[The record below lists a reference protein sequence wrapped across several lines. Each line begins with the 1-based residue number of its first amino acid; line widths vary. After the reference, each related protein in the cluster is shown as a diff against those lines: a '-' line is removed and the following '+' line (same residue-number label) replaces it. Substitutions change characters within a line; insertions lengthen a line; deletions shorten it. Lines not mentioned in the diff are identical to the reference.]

1 MRMIRSKGVWNFI
14 RAILL
19 IIGSILLFP
28 EMVYAQDSLNVRWLG
43 GWTFGEAEHLSV
55 CEIDGHKYCFLTAGC
70 GVFIIDVTDPYNPY
84 KVSQIY
90 AQAPHPRSDFADNL
104 LFLAESE
111 LGLFIYDVSVPSSPV
126 YLSHC
131 SADYSVSAVRV
142 RNHYAYIL
150 DGPKMRVIDCSDPY
164 TPNEIGSCEPSEP
177 VDWCCLTLRG
187 DYAYCTG
194 FGYHLTVIN
203 ITDAVNPYVC
213 FDTIGCTNS
222 FDIKTAGDLL
232 FIQGW
237 NGPIC
242 IYDLTVPSHPV
253 SCGEIE
259 YTTGMA
265 VEAYDTLV
273 FAAYKDIPNQLYYFG
288 IWDVSDTANIVQIGS
303 MPIPGYGG
311 NGIEYMD
318 GYVYFS
324 HGPGGLRI
332 IDVADPTNPNETGV
346 YETPGYGVC
355 LYVKDNYAYYVGN
368 QLLTIVDVS
377 DPRHCIDL
385 GTWSIPQQAK
395 INEIYLQG
403 QFLYATDDS
412 GGMSIIDV
420 SDPYNPVQTG
430 YFFQPQSYY
439 GAFGVWVKDT
449 FAYVSYHDLSLGL
462 RVINV
467 ADPYNP
473 YEVGACTGGVHCSH
487 NIVGSGNYIYMVSD
501 KLYIVNI
508 ADPTNPYLETYLDR
522 WGGRASLVNDRLF
535 FTNWDSLYVV
545 NVSDPSNPYLVRNY
559 PIKSRDV
566 YAADNNYVYLT
577 VLGYY
582 TVRIFD
588 FSGVSAWPIE
598 LGYYNDIP
606 HGSPGER
613 IFYANDYIYVC
624 QWYGGLHIYEYYGG
638 AGVDEQET
646 DNEGS
651 RLRVISTD
659 RGIEVVYYLDI
670 DCPVELLIMDVVGRV
685 VWKEKEFKASGFHK
699 RMITRENFSSGV
711 YFLVVRTQNWLDSR
725 KVVIIK

>member
-1 MRMIRSKGVWNFI
+1 MRMIKSRVVWNFI
-14 RAILL
+14 QLTIGFIL
-19 IIGSILLFP
+19 IFP
-28 EMVYAQDSLNVRWLG
+28 GVVYAQDSLNVRWLG

-55 CEIDGHKYCFLTAGC
+55 GEISGRKYCFLTSGC

-90 AQAPHPRSDFADNL
+90 GQAPHPRTDFADNL

-111 LGLFIYDVSVPSSPV
+111 LGLYIYDVSVPSSPV
-126 YLSHC
+126 YLSRC

-150 DGPKMRVIDCSDPY
+150 DGPKMRVIDCTDPY
-164 TPNEIGSCEPSEP
+164 APNEIASCEPSEP
-177 VDWCCLTLRG
+177 SDWCCLTLRG
-187 DYAYCTG
+187 NYAYCTG

-203 ITDAVNPYVC
+203 ITDAFNPYVC
-213 FDTIGCTNS
+213 FDTIGFGNA
-222 FDIKTAGDLL
+222 FDIKTAADLL
-232 FIQGW
+232 FIPNW
-237 NGPIC
+237 DGPTG

-253 SCGEIE
+253 RCGIIE
-259 YTTGMA
+259 NTAGTA

-273 FAAYKDIPNQLYYFG
+273 FRAYKDIPNQLYYFG
-288 IWDVSDTANIVQIGS
+288 IWDVSDTANIVQVGS
-303 MPIPGYGG
+303 IPIPGYGG
-311 NGIEYMD
+311 YGIEYLD

-324 HGPGGLRI
+324 HGRGGLRI
-332 IDVADPTNPNETGV
+332 IDVTDPANPYETGV

-355 LYVKDNYAYYVGN
+355 VYVKDNYAYYVGN

-377 DPRHCIDL
+377 DPQHCIDL
-385 GTWSIPQQAK
+385 GTWSIPQEAK

-449 FAYVSYHDLSLGL
+449 FAYISYFISSLGL
-462 RVINV
+462 KVINV

-473 YEVGACTGGVHCSH
+473 FEVGACTGVDCQS
-487 NIVGSGNYIYMVSD
+487 NIVGSGNYIYMVSGN
-501 KLYIVNI
+501 LYIVNI
-508 ADPTNPYLETYLDR
+508 ADPTTPFLETYLDR
-522 WGGRASLVNDRLF
+522 WGSRVSLVNDRLF

-545 NVSDPSNPYLVRNY
+545 NVSDPSNPCLVGMY

-577 VLGYY
+577 VLAHY

-638 AGVDEQET
+638 TGVDEQGTEI
-646 DNEGS
+646 EGS
-651 RLRVISTD
+651 WLRVVSTD
-659 RGIEVVYYLDI
+659 RGIEVMYYLDI
-670 DCPVELLIMDVVGRV
+670 ACSVELLIMDVVGRV
-685 VWKEKEFKASGFHK
+685 VWEVKEFKASGFHK
-699 RMITRENFSSGV
+699 KLISRENFSSGV
-711 YFLVVRTQNWLDSR
+711 YFLVVRTRNWLGSR